1 MSKKFVRKQEQVILF
16 EDPNR
21 RKKKKVKSNSAVSSV
36 KRFVDKNKSLFN
48 KLSSKQ
54 RAFFLEYIKDYNGLA
69 AAKRAG
75 YKEHSA
81 HSIAWQTLRNH
92 NVIQALEEWEKDIAT
107 RFIDSKEKITK
118 EMSLLAF
125 SDIGDFLDENG
136 DLRVRNLRELP
147 PQATRCIKKVT
158 YRKKTVR
165 LAKDTNEGKAGDE
178 VIDENCYF
186 ELYDKKA
193 ALEALGKEFNM
204 FKDKRELTGA
214 DGTPLIPAA
223 TTVILDFGG
232 EQK

>member
-1 MSKKFVRKQEQVILF
+1 MPKLKRRQLKEQVLLF
-16 EDPNR
+16 ENQKKKR
-21 RKKKKVKSNSAVSSV
+21 RKTKSNAAETPV
-36 KRFVDKNKSLFN
+36 KRFVKKNKSP
-48 KLSSKQ
+48 LSQLTPKQ
-54 RAFFLEYIKDYNGLA
+54 RAFFLEYIKDYNGVE

-75 YKEHSA
+75 YSENSA
-81 HSIAWQTLRNH
+81 HTSAWQLLRNKSLIA
-92 NVIQALEEWEKDIAT
+92 VLEEWEKDITT

-158 YRKKTVR
+158 YRKKTIR

-204 FKDKRELTGA
+204 FKEKKELTGA
-214 DGTPLIPAA
+214 DGMPLIPAA